1 MMSKKKASANDTMAT
16 TEVLIDRYNRSLSLS
31 SGMSDNEMRQL
42 IADFD
47 NRYLNNSEKREMK
60 ELDENME
67 AQIEK
72 SRKYSG
78 RMIVNSASIALGG
91 PIGAPINAIKMISNS
106 HQYYKSEQFRYESAG
121 GYFFRGFCRYFYRW
135 EEGKSFGRFVT
146 RSDNVPHPW
155 PHDSRCRLPKWPGG
169 RSGRPHL
176 RRQTRRGYWWRS
188 TDA

>member
-106 HQYYKSEQFRYESAG
+106 HQYYKSEDERINNADRQREIREKALERYDNRYMRSKELTRDIDTKESA
-121 GYFFRGFCRYFYRW
+121 YQM
-135 EEGKSFGRFVT
+135 S
-146 RSDNVPHPW
+146 
-155 PHDSRCRLPKWPGG
+155 L
-169 RSGRPHL
+169 
-176 RRQTRRGYWWRS
+176 
-188 TDA
+188 